1 MGGRTERD
9 ATQFP
14 HNAQPCLQHKQ
25 SDMEV
30 MPIMKSMLE
39 GKKSYVCLY
48 YQYEYLKKKKK
59 TMDLPGLLFL
69 PSLGTEWC
77 DF

>member
-1 MGGRTERD
+1 
-9 ATQFP
+9 
-14 HNAQPCLQHKQ
+14 
-25 SDMEV
+25 MEI

-39 GKKSYVCLY
+39 GKSYVCLY
-48 YQYEYLKKKKK
+48 YQYEYLKKKNNNKT
-59 TMDLPGLLFL
+59 TMDLPGLLFS